1 MNRACGRRGIRVGG
15 RGSCSQFPLEPERPG
30 KLGILNAVEER
41 CITVPTRERKVN
53 FLGGV
58 VAMAEGAIQR
68 EGIDKGVLRAEWEAR
83 GRRSEI

>member
-1 MNRACGRRGIRVGG
+1 MRYQ
-15 RGSCSQFPLEPERPG
+15 SQGTGELLPISEPERPD

-41 CITVPTRERKVN
+41 CITVPTREQKVN

-68 EGIDKGVLRAEWEAR
+68 EGIDKGVVLVLRAEWEAGR
-83 GRRSEI
+83 RRSELSI